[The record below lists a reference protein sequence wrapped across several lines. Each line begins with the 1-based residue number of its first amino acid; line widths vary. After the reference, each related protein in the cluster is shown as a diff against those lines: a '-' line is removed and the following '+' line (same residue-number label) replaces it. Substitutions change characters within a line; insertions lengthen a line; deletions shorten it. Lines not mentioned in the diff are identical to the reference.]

1 MRRKRYYYLF
11 EIQFLGY
18 RFSGWQK
25 QTNGKTLQHMVEKS
39 LLFSLG
45 HEDFKILASGRT
57 DRMVSA
63 TQFAFELFIYEPQNL
78 EELLVKLN
86 GNFPPDIRALSVKEV
101 DNKFNIIQH
110 SKIKEYIYLFSNGEK
125 THPFCS
131 PFMVNIPQHLDIE
144 LMQEGAKLFQGQHNF
159 KSYCCKPSDKTMFER
174 EMILSEIVANDLYT
188 ANFFPEKSYLFKVQS
203 SGFLRYQVR
212 LMMGHLFELGKG
224 NIQLEDIRKA
234 LNSPEIGR
242 METIAPS
249 SGLMLNKIEFQ
260 DQ

>member
-1 MRRKRYYYLF
+1 MRRKRYFYLF
-11 EIQFLGY
+11 EIQFLGF

-39 LLFSLG
+39 LYFSLK

-63 TQFAFELFIYEPQNL
+63 NQFAFELFIYEAQNL
-78 EELLVKLN
+78 ELLLEKLN
-86 GNFPPDIRALSVKEV
+86 SNLPPDIKAISVKEV
-101 DNKFNIIQH
+101 DEKFNIIQN
-110 SKIKEYIYLFSNGEK
+110 SKIKEYIYLFSYGEK

-131 PFMVNIPQHLDIE
+131 PFMVNITENLDIE
-144 LMQEGAKLFQGQHNF
+144 TMKKGAKLFQGQHNF
-159 KSYCCKPSDKTMFER
+159 KHYCCKPSEKTVFER
-174 EMILSEIVANDLYT
+174 NMILSEIVENDLYT

-224 NIQLEDIRKA
+224 NIHLSDIENA
-234 LNSPEIGR
+234 LLSTDDTS
-242 METIAPS
+242 METIAPA